1 MTTADKPPVPDT
13 GSQKGISMPRLSLK
27 EKIGYSFGDTASNLY
42 FHTFILFLPIFYTD
56 VFGLPAAAMGTMFL
70 VTRIW
75 DAVNDPIMGMIA
87 DRTESRWGKFRPYII
102 SLALPL
108 AVGGVLTFT
117 TPGFDV
123 TGKLIYAY
131 ITYTLLMMLYTAVN
145 VPYSALMGVITP
157 NSLERTE
164 VSTFRFVAAFA
175 GQFIVGAT
183 ALSLVRY
190 FGGENEQAGWQMTIA
205 CFGILAVLLLS
216 VTFFTTKERVHP
228 PVGQRSK
235 VKEDLKDL
243 FKNKPWLL
251 IAAATVFQL
260 TYIVMRGS
268 STAYYFRYYVL
279 DQQLVLFGNTINLT
293 YAVFTSSFVTLATVS
308 TLIGA
313 ILTKWFAK
321 RLDKK
326 NTYSSFLISSAV
338 FSGLFFFL
346 QPHNVILIYLLNVLV
361 SFFFGS
367 VSVLQWAI
375 YTDTADYGEWKN
387 GRRATGLV
395 MAASLFALKLGLTL
409 GGAFVGWILGAYGF
423 VPHVAQTE
431 ETITG
436 IRLLMSF
443 YPAVFGIAGGVI
455 MLFYPLTNKVMVTIE
470 EELTTRR
477 NK

>member
-1 MTTADKPPVPDT
+1 MKDTEQPIMKEVPLAT
-13 GSQKGISMPRLSLK
+13 GTSAARLSLK
-27 EKIGYSFGDTASNLY
+27 EKIGYSFGDAASNLY
-42 FHTFILFLPIFYTD
+42 FFTFILFLPIFYTD
-56 VFGLPAAAMGTMFL
+56 IFGIPAAVMGTMFL

-75 DAVNDPIMGMIA
+75 DAVNDPLMGMIA
-87 DRTESRWGKFRPYII
+87 DRTNSRWGKFRPYII
-102 SLALPL
+102 SLAIPL

-117 TPGFDV
+117 TPGFDE
-123 TGKLIYAY
+123 TGKIIYAY

-164 VSTFRFVAAFA
+164 VSTFRFVAAFT
-175 GQFIVGAT
+175 GQVIVSAT
-183 ALSLVRY
+183 ALTLVAY
-190 FGGENEQAGWQMTIA
+190 FGRGNEQAGWQLTMG
-205 CFGILAVLLLS
+205 CFGILAIVLLS
-216 VTFFTTKERVHP
+216 ITFFTTKERVQP
-228 PVGQRSK
+228 PKDQKSK
-235 VKEDLKDL
+235 VREDLRDL
-243 FKNKPWLL
+243 FKNKPWIL
-251 IAAATVFQL
+251 IAVATVFQL

-268 STAYYFRYYVL
+268 STPYYFRYYVQ
-279 DQQLVLFGNTINLT
+279 DQQLILFGQTINLT
-293 YAVFTSSFVTLATVS
+293 YAVFTSSFATLGTAS

-326 NTYSSFLISSAV
+326 NTYSSFLIGSAL
-338 FSGLFFFL
+338 FSGFFYLL
-346 QPHNVILIYLLNVLV
+346 QPHNVIFIFLLNALV

-409 GGAFVGWILGAYGF
+409 GGALVGWILAYHGF
-423 VPHVAQTE
+423 IPNVPQTE
-431 ETITG
+431 ETMLG
-436 IRLLMSF
+436 IRLLMSL
-443 YPAVFGIAGGVI
+443 YPALFGVI
-455 MLFYPLTNKVMVTIE
+455 GGLIMVFYPLTNKVMVNIE
-470 EELTTRR
+470 NELTGRR